1 MPPENND
8 THNAVMA
15 HKVDAVHSRLIGLES
30 SMNKLTDAI
39 VKLALIEERQS
50 QFAITQERAFKVLE
64 KIDAKVEGI
73 EKRVV
78 DLEVAEPMQKQT
90 SSWILAAVWGFA
102 GLMAASLI
110 HKLTGLFQ

>member
-78 DLEVAEPMQKQT
+78 GLEVAEPEQQRT
-90 SSWILAAVWGFA
+90 SAWVTAAVWGFV
-102 GLMAASLI
+102 GLAASGLA
-110 HKLTGLFQ
+110 HKVIGF

>member
-1 MPPENND
+1 MAPENND
-8 THNAVMA
+8 AHIAVMT
-15 HKVDAVHSRLIGLES
+15 HKVDAVHSRLIGLET
-30 SMNKLTDAI
+30 SMNRLTDAI

-64 KIDAKVEGI
+64 KIEEKVDNM

-90 SSWILAAVWGFA
+90 SAWMLAAVWGFA

-110 HKLTGLFQ
+110 HKLVEWVQ